1 MADLGVVLDAAGI
14 AGLVGGKKGAKGAG
28 GQGAQA
34 GFVAAL
40 VAQMG
45 KTDKAKAADL
55 PEGVLPPA
63 SVSQSEAQ
71 TDSAA
76 PLALLAKDGK
86 AAREPESHEEMGGH
100 EPDPARLPADSTVL
114 PQATAPAVAAA
125 TPAAGGAVMAT
136 EEATDASSST
146 PLRRDPGGA
155 VRPQGVA
162 SRQGDSPAIVADK
175 DGKNAPELPAALQD
189 VPPYMEATAT
199 VSGSAGE
206 VLTAAASPLPAKT
219 EANADSMLP
228 RGFDQVLRQVET
240 RLNVSVE
247 APVRGAAFAQELGD
261 KVVWLASRNN
271 QVAELSLNPPQ
282 LGSVEVRLTLSGGE
296 AGAQFFAASPV
307 AREAIESALPR
318 LRELMA
324 QAGINLGEAQVRDQ
338 ALSQGR
344 NGDQPGAGGNGS
356 LGEEALPV
364 AQIPTMARAAGL
376 GLVDL
381 YA

>member
-1 MADLGVVLDAAGI
+1 MADVGVVLDAAGI
-14 AGLVGGKKGAKGAG
+14 AGLVGGKKGANGAA

-34 GFVAAL
+34 GFVVAL
-40 VAQMG
+40 LAQMG
-45 KTDKAKAADL
+45 KADKAKATGL

-63 SVSQSEAQ
+63 SQTEAQ
-71 TDSAA
+71 TDSAD
-76 PLALLAKDGK
+76 PLALLARDGK
-86 AAREPESHEEMGGH
+86 AAREPESLEEMGGH
-100 EPDPARLPADSTVL
+100 EAGPARLAADSTVL
-114 PQATAPAVAAA
+114 PQTTAPAVAAA
-125 TPAAGGAVMAT
+125 TPAAGGAVMSA
-136 EEATDASSST
+136 EEATDASSSA
-146 PLRRDPGGA
+146 PLRRDPGGT
-155 VRPQGVA
+155 VRPPAMA

-175 DGKNAPELPAALQD
+175 DGKNAPGLPATLQD
-189 VPPYMEATAT
+189 VPHMEVTAT
-199 VSGSAGE
+199 GSGSAGE
-206 VLTAAASPLPAKT
+206 TLTAAAAPLPAKT
-219 EANADSMLP
+219 EATSDSMPP

-261 KVVWLASRNN
+261 KVVWLASRNS

-282 LGSVEVRLTLSGGE
+282 LGSVEVRLTMSGGE

-324 QAGINLGEAQVRDQ
+324 QAGINLGETQVRDQ

-344 NGDQPGAGGNGS
+344 NGDQPGAGGSGS
-356 LGEEALPV
+356 LSEEALPV
-364 AQIPTMARAAGL
+364 AQIPATERAAGL

>member
-1 MADLGVVLDAAGI
+1 MADVGVVLDAAGI
-14 AGLVGGKKGAKGAG
+14 ASLVGGKKGANGAA

-34 GFVAAL
+34 GFVVAL
-40 VAQMG
+40 LAQMG
-45 KTDKAKAADL
+45 KADKAKTTGL

-63 SVSQSEAQ
+63 SQTEAQ
-71 TDSAA
+71 ADSAD

-86 AAREPESHEEMGGH
+86 AARGSESLEEIGGH
-100 EPDPARLPADSTVL
+100 EPGPARLAADSTVL
-114 PQATAPAVAAA
+114 PPATAPAVAAG
-125 TPAAGGAVMAT
+125 AGGAVMPT
-136 EEATDASSST
+136 EEATDAPSSA
-146 PLRRDPGGA
+146 PLRRDQGGT
-155 VRPQGVA
+155 VRPPA
-162 SRQGDSPAIVADK
+162 MATRQGDSPAIVADK
-175 DGKNAPELPAALQD
+175 DGKNATGLPAALQD
-189 VPPYMEATAT
+189 APPPMEATAT
-199 VSGSAGE
+199 GSGSVGE
-206 VLTAAASPLPAKT
+206 TLTAAASPLPAKT
-219 EANADSMLP
+219 EASADSMPP

-344 NGDQPGAGGNGS
+344 NGDQSGAGGNGS

-364 AQIPTMARAAGL
+364 AQIPATARVAGL

>member
-1 MADLGVVLDAAGI
+1 MADVGVVLDAAGI
-14 AGLVGGKKGAKGAG
+14 AGLVDGKKGAKGAEG
-28 GQGAQA
+28 RGAQT

-40 VAQMG
+40 LAQMG

-63 SVSQSEAQ
+63 SQTEAQ
-71 TDSAA
+71 ADSAD
-76 PLALLAKDGK
+76 PLALLTKDGK
-86 AAREPESHEEMGGH
+86 AAREPESLEEMGGH
-100 EPDPARLPADSTVL
+100 ESGPARLAADSTVL
-114 PQATAPAVAAA
+114 PQAAALATA
-125 TPAAGGAVMAT
+125 AAGGAVMPT
-136 EEATDASSST
+136 DEATDASSSAS
-146 PLRRDPGGA
+146 LRRDSGGT
-155 VRPQGVA
+155 VRPQA
-162 SRQGDSPAIVADK
+162 LAARQGDVPAIVADK
-175 DGKNAPELPAALQD
+175 DGKNAPGLPAVLQD
-189 VPPYMEATAT
+189 VPPPLDAAATG
-199 VSGSAGE
+199 SGSAGE
-206 VLTAAASPLPAKT
+206 ALTAAAFPLPGKT
-219 EANADSMLP
+219 EASADSMPP

-247 APVRGAAFAQELGD
+247 SPVRGAAFAQELGD

-344 NGDQPGAGGNGS
+344 NGDQPGAGGGGFP
-356 LGEEALPV
+356 GEEAPPV
-364 AQIPTMARAAGL
+364 AQIPATARAAGL

>member
-1 MADLGVVLDAAGI
+1 MADVGVVLDAAGI

-34 GFVAAL
+34 GFVTAL
-40 VAQMG
+40 LAQMG
-45 KTDKAKAADL
+45 KADKAKATDL
-55 PEGVLPPA
+55 PVGVLPPA
-63 SVSQSEAQ
+63 SQTEAQ
-71 TDSAA
+71 TDSAD

-86 AAREPESHEEMGGH
+86 AARGADSLEEMGGH
-100 EPDPARLPADSTVL
+100 EAGSARLDADSAVL
-114 PQATAPAVAAA
+114 PQATAAAVAAA
-125 TPAAGGAVMAT
+125 APTAGGAVMPT
-136 EEATDASSST
+136 EEATDASPSA

-155 VRPQGVA
+155 VRPPAMA
-162 SRQGDSPAIVADK
+162 SRQGESPAIVADK
-175 DGKNAPELPAALQD
+175 DGKNAPGLPADLQD
-189 VPPYMEATAT
+189 VPPHMEATAT
-199 VSGSAGE
+199 GSGSAGE
-206 VLTAAASPLPAKT
+206 TLTAAASPLPAKT
-219 EANADSMLP
+219 EATADSMPP

-261 KVVWLASRNN
+261 KVVWLASRNS

-296 AGAQFFAASPV
+296 AGAQFFVASPV

-344 NGDQPGAGGNGS
+344 NGDQPSVGGNGS

-364 AQIPTMARAAGL
+364 AQIPATARAAGL